1 MTIALGLE
9 FFTEGCLTFLVSS
22 KIFLIS
28 CKILIDSVVFRFFKD
43 DQEFCEK
50 KHDSQW
56 NFVRKSL
63 HKAGIM

>member
-50 KHDSQW
+50 KARFTMEFCDKK
-56 NFVRKSL
+56 F
-63 HKAGIM
+63 A